1 MFISHQKMTQ
11 VPPFSKHAT
20 KKQSECRSHDVSFML
35 NHQRRHMFRNPI
47 RFNGDVSKQR
57 MVETASPLLLHL
69 VNLNLGRY
77 SNDSFNT
84 SEPVSLN
91 MCPFLQFNAKK
102 KKHLPPRILI
112 ITISITCP
120 MSNHFRF
127 SQAQLFMEKQ
137 EKARSSFAWPTKVSV

>member
-1 MFISHQKMTQ
+1 
-11 VPPFSKHAT
+11 
-20 KKQSECRSHDVSFML
+20 
-35 NHQRRHMFRNPI
+35 MFRSPI
-47 RFNGDVSKQR
+47 RFSGDVSKQR

-102 KKHLPPRILI
+102 KAPTTTDPNHNYKHNLSNEQPLPVFIGIVIYEKTRKALS
-112 ITISITCP
+112 TI
-120 MSNHFRF
+120 
-127 SQAQLFMEKQ
+127 
-137 EKARSSFAWPTKVSV
+137 AWPIMVVITS